1 MREAW
6 EPVEDLLALAAARG
20 LRVVWRDVDGRNGE
34 FRAPGL
40 IVLDARRPGQTQK
53 VTLAHELGHAY
64 YGHTWSCD
72 ARVRRGQEA
81 AADRYAA
88 NLLITPAAYAA
99 AERLVGCHAGALAR
113 ELGVTARLVELWR
126 EQRAGQ
132 QRAA

>member
-1 MREAW
+1 M
-6 EPVEDLLALAAARG
+6 EDLLALAAARG
-20 LRVVWRDVDGRNGE
+20 LRVVWRDLCRRNGE

-40 IVLDARRPGQTQK
+40 IVLDPRRPGLTQK

-64 YGHTWSCD
+64 YGHAWAD
-72 ARVRRGQEA
+72 DPRVRESQEV

-126 EQRAGQ
+126 DQRAGQ
-132 QRAA
+132 RRAA